1 MSVEVKIYKPGEE
14 VPYNAKEQ
22 IDPLCAPELIYPSD
36 LLEDKDWIAKGYKI
50 FLVRDD
56 IPIGVLLAYVKNPGD
71 AEGRYMYLAIL
82 CVSAPERGKKLADRL
97 LNELER
103 VTRNESIK
111 MIQLSAIRGKLNF
124 YTRNGYLPLPT
135 EDLSENEEYDYIE
148 MEKKLGGRRG
158 KRTLRLRRRS
168 VTRKR
173 RIFKW

>member
-56 IPIGVLLAYVKNPGD
+56 IPIGVLLAYVKNPTD
-71 AEGRYMYLAIL
+71 LALRYMNLAIL
-82 CVSAPERGKKLADRL
+82 CVHKDERGKKLADRL

-103 VTRNESIK
+103 VTRELSIK
-111 MIQLSAIRGKLNF
+111 TIQLSAISGKLKF
-124 YTRNGYLPLPT
+124 YIRNGYLPLPT
-135 EDLSENEEYDYIE
+135 EDLSENEEYDYIA
-148 MEKKLGGRRG
+148 MEKKLGGNRR
-158 KRTLRLRRRS
+158 KRTFRKKRMHRTLRI
-168 VTRKR
+168 T
-173 RIFKW
+173 